1 MRSGLVRILW
11 VTSSGSMVIGAP
23 LLSTISAAWGS
34 AKILNSAAGVML
46 PPLKW
51 APPMITISR
60 MPDDVRGL
68 GQGQRELVSGPSM
81 ARVTLFSGAARRV
94 RIR

>member
-1 MRSGLVRILW
+1 
-11 VTSSGSMVIGAP
+11 MVIGAP

-60 MPDDVRGL
+60 MPLTMSGAWVRASA
-68 GQGQRELVSGPSM
+68 RLVSGPSM
-81 ARVTLFSGAARRV
+81 ARVTLFSGAARKV